1 MFCIKNC
8 SDSSLFKKI
17 VLKISHLWQ
26 IPGFQYKNAI
36 FFKPQ
41 RIFFLTLCQNNFRNK
56 ILFLHFTIQIWTNL
70 SVSVVWLDNK
80 TCQLIKQDSPSF
92 FSFSV
97 KMRWLHKKNC
107 WGTATMY
114 VCCLKKM
121 GQKIGTFYYCVSMLQ
136 IQGQMWWKWN
146 QVLKVR

>member
-8 SDSSLFKKI
+8 SNSSLFKKKLSWRYHTFGKFSEFSI
-17 VLKISHLWQ
+17 KIANFLHHKE
-26 IPGFQYKNAI
+26 Y
-36 FFKPQ
+36 
-41 RIFFLTLCQNNFRNK
+41 FFLTICQKNFRNK

-92 FSFSV
+92 SFSV
-97 KMRWLHKKNC
+97 KMRWLHKKKMLRDC
-107 WGTATMY
+107 Y
-114 VCCLKKM
+114 HVCMLFEKM

-146 QVLKVR
+146 QVLKVS

>member
-97 KMRWLHKKNC
+97 KMRWLHKTKLLRDCYHVCMLFEKNGAKNRDFLLC
-107 WGTATMY
+107 
-114 VCCLKKM
+114 K
-121 GQKIGTFYYCVSMLQ
+121 
-136 IQGQMWWKWN
+136 
-146 QVLKVR
+146 

>member
-1 MFCIKNC
+1 MQF
-8 SDSSLFKKI
+8 
-17 VLKISHLWQ
+17 
-26 IPGFQYKNAI
+26 

-97 KMRWLHKKNC
+97 KMRWLHKKKLLRDCYHVCMLFEKNGAKNRDFLLLC
-107 WGTATMY
+107 KYATNPRTNVVKMKSSTKGPLISEWLFC
-114 VCCLKKM
+114 VFNFLKKQRNNLM
-121 GQKIGTFYYCVSMLQ
+121 NFCPRT
-136 IQGQMWWKWN
+136 
-146 QVLKVR
+146 